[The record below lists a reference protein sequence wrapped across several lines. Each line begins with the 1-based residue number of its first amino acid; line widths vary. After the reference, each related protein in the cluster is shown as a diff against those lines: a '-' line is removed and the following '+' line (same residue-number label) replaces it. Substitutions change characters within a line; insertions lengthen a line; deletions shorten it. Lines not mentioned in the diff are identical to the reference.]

1 MSKAVFITGA
11 SRGIGRACALQFA
24 TMGYDVIINYLQA
37 DQQAQSLQR
46 EIESMGQRAIL
57 LKGDIADAAV
67 VKQMV
72 ADARVYFKR
81 ITVLINNAGIAYRD
95 LFDNITVQQ
104 TQRIIDTNIVGMVN
118 VTRELLPYLAKNEK
132 SFIINLSSCW
142 SRVGAALEVHYSMTK
157 GAVNAF
163 TKALAKEVA
172 SRGIRVN
179 ALAPG
184 AVETDMLSD
193 LSAADRAHLLEILPL
208 KEIARPDQ
216 IAQMAAF
223 LVSEAAEN
231 MTGEIVGSSGG
242 LVI

>member
-24 TMGYDVIINYLQA
+24 SMGYDVIVNYLQA
-37 DQQAQSLQR
+37 DRQAQSLQR
-46 EIESMGQRAIL
+46 QIEAMGQQAIL

-67 VKQMV
+67 VRQMV
-72 ADARVYFKR
+72 ADARVYFKQ
-81 ITVLINNAGIAYRD
+81 ITVLINNAGIAYRE
-95 LFDNITVQQ
+95 LFDRVGTLE

-118 VTRELLPYLAKNEK
+118 VTRELLPYLAENEK
-132 SFIINLSSCW
+132 SFIINMSSCW
-142 SRVGAALEVHYSMTK
+142 SRVGAAMEVHYSLTK

-172 SRGIRVN
+172 ARGIRVN

-184 AVETDMLSD
+184 AVETDMLAELSD
-193 LSAADRAHLLEILPL
+193 SDRKYLLQILPL
-208 KEIARPDQ
+208 GQ
-216 IAQMAAF
+216 IAKPEQIAEMAAF
-223 LVSEAAEN
+223 LVSEAGEN

-242 LVI
+242 LVV